1 MWGQSNEEFLVKR
14 HKFPAIRLIKSGDLM
29 YNMATIVNNTI
40 YATIAK
46 WVYIKF
52 SHITNT
58 EKVIIWGNGGV
69 N

>member
-1 MWGQSNEEFLVKR
+1 MLKR

-29 YNMATIVNNTI
+29 YNMVSIVNNTI
-40 YATIAK
+40 YSTIAK
-46 WVYIKF
+46 RVYIKF
-52 SHITNT
+52 SHLTNT